1 MTDLKNS
8 KGSISSP
15 LPPPPP
21 PPPPSLPEVVQ
32 DNSSKFSSSPITN
45 GTCHNGGISAKP
57 RPPAKPSKLTRAF
70 STGSMTLGRLG
81 KKSAKKNSLQEN
93 NFITIGEVAHDVY
106 KEEGEND
113 VNTPWKLP
121 GIGSKPVLRKIGSF
135 KKSRPQS
142 ISESPTAERELP
154 PLPDLSEDTKPP
166 QRKLPPIPDTNGCVS
181 SVDPNTRDLPSVPE
195 ASDSSPLTD
204 STRRELPPVPTEES
218 EGSSS
223 HNISN
228 LISSAADAEVPTAE
242 VPGNKVSKKNSFSKA
257 KSDTSNGLSTNSS
270 QEESFKPLQSEHKSS
285 SPKKEENPTS
295 GEIVSK
301 LTPPQYNGNNLTKE
315 EPNKEVVEDEGHE
328 NTHTANT
335 QDLNKCDMNDDDD
348 MISECSLSS
357 MENSPDAMHRSTAS
371 LTKHN
376 SSISSAEPV
385 VANDDTAPK
394 DETEV
399 EFKDSYTIGEIVN
412 SYSYAVPVSMRILQ
426 GYFSDTSD
434 VNISTD
440 DVYFLHSIHHSSMVT
455 IRDDD
460 SMTHK
465 IPVDSPVKIGL
476 IYNPKGDY
484 EESLNGYEFKMVS
497 DILAMPTPPKLIYAK
512 QAIITG
518 EEKSSVSEGEIFRV
532 GHTNKSVFKSK
543 RGLKVFSLL
552 TRSKKLILDSSLGCF
567 STKPSLV
574 RVELASFMEL
584 FTDIF
589 PAQVVVYPDTMDS
602 TSSQEFPGI

>member
-21 PPPPSLPEVVQ
+21 PSLPAVVQ

-57 RPPAKPSKLTRAF
+57 QPRVKPPKMTRSF

-93 NFITIGEVAHDVY
+93 NFITIGEAAHDVN
-106 KEEGEND
+106 KNEGGND
-113 VNTPWKLP
+113 VNTLWKLP
-121 GIGSKPVLRKIGSF
+121 GIGSMPILRKIGSF
-135 KKSRPQS
+135 KKSRPRS
-142 ISESPTAERELP
+142 ISELPTAERELP
-154 PLPDLSEDTKPP
+154 PLPALSEDSKPP
-166 QRKLPPIPDTNGCVS
+166 QRELPPIPNSNGCVS

-195 ASDSSPLTD
+195 ASDSSPLAD

-223 HNISN
+223 QNVSN
-228 LISSAADAEVPTAE
+228 LMSSAAHAEVPTA
-242 VPGNKVSKKNSFSKA
+242 
-257 KSDTSNGLSTNSS
+257 
-270 QEESFKPLQSEHKSS
+270 
-285 SPKKEENPTS
+285 
-295 GEIVSK
+295 
-301 LTPPQYNGNNLTKE
+301 
-315 EPNKEVVEDEGHE
+315 PNKEVVEDEGDE

-335 QDLNKCDMNDDDD
+335 QDLNKCDMNGDDD

-440 DVYFLHSIHHSSMVT
+440 DVYFLHSIRHSSMVT
-455 IRDDD
+455 IRDDK

-476 IYNPKGDY
+476 IYNQ

-497 DILAMPTPPKLIYAK
+497 DILAMPTLPKLIYAK

-518 EEKSSVSEGEIFRV
+518 EEKSSFSVGEIFRV
-532 GHTNKSVFKSK
+532 GHTSKSVFKSK
-543 RGLKVFSLL
+543 RGLEVFSLL